1 MTLLSIYTGWGAI
14 LSGYM
19 APANGL
25 SWPAWGLCVLAVLAF
40 TKWFSKDFVHQ
51 KGKIFPSREP
61 FDPFEASK
69 KGAFTSLYVS
79 PNFKSAA
86 PATGIVGAPEV
97 DLPNPFEAFDRVIY
111 HPQGCQ
117 YIVLL
122 GDAGMGKSSFIQR
135 YRQWHRHRHRFFRR
149 GDIVILYLGH
159 PEVDQQIAI
168 TGRYRPPETVVL
180 FLDAL
185 NEDPRAAADPA
196 ARLHQLMEKTRRF
209 ARVIFTDRVRSFPSH
224 REAVPGSGVFRLVR
238 GQTVD
243 PERYEFHKYLLQ
255 PFTEQQVTEYLR
267 RRFSRSQIMKRP
279 AARQLVTRL
288 SGLAI
293 APIYLNY
300 IEELLAADLPL
311 THAFEVYEAII
322 DVATH
327 REVREIRGI
336 SYPAWR
342 NFLEL
347 LAVDI
352 YINRVRRMGE
362 HISRPELHTL
372 ARESGLDL
380 KNWRPAPKSLLVRTE
395 GDNYAFV
402 HRAFMEY
409 FFFHQFLKG
418 NPQCCHL
425 SWSDQMQFFL
435 WEHLRKT
442 IQEDREP
449 IVLDPGGAD
458 LSLFQVRLRA
468 TPLQDNVLQDLHWDS
483 ETPEEMLRRYN
494 FFDRRCHPAG
504 KGLNHLYEP
513 REIGYFDVIVD
524 HATALMWLP
533 SGTETA
539 VSLADA
545 QRHIARLNF
554 HRYAGFSDW
563 RLPTTEEA
571 MSLMAPQPRDFLH
584 IHAFF
589 SQRQRSIWTADQT
602 GSRVWVADYLNG
614 TLDTALPEQKHYVR
628 AVRRAYDTA
637 T

>member
-1 MTLLSIYTGWGAI
+1 M
-14 LSGYM
+14 LSGYIT
-19 APANGL
+19 PVEGIF
-25 SWPAWGLCVLAVLAF
+25 WVAWGGCVLAVF
-40 TKWFSKDFVHQ
+40 TITKWFSKDFVHQ
-51 KGKIFPSREP
+51 KGKIFPTREP
-61 FDPFEASK
+61 FNPFEAPK

-86 PATGIVGAPEV
+86 PATGIVGSQEV
-97 DLPNPFEAFDRVIY
+97 DLHNPFAAFDRVIF

-122 GDAGMGKSSFIQR
+122 GDAGMGKSAFIRR
-135 YRQWHRHRHRFFRR
+135 YQQWHRQRFFRR
-149 GDIVILYLGH
+149 GEIVVLHLGH
-159 PEVDQQIAI
+159 PEVDWQIAV
-168 TGRYRPPETVVL
+168 TGRYRPPETVIL

-185 NEDPRAAADPA
+185 NEDPRATKDPA

-209 ARVIFTDRVRSFPSH
+209 ARVIFTDRVRSFPAH
-224 REAVPGSGVFRLVR
+224 REALPGSGVFRLVQ
-238 GQTVD
+238 GKTVD

-279 AARQLVTRL
+279 AARQLVARL

-311 THAFEVYEAII
+311 AHAFEVYEAII

-336 SYPAWR
+336 GYPAWR

-352 YINRVRRMGE
+352 YNHRIRRMGE
-362 HISRPELHTL
+362 HISGPELHAL
-372 ARESGLDL
+372 ARQSGLNL
-380 KNWRPAPKSLLVRTE
+380 KTWQPAPKSLLLRTE
-395 GDNYAFV
+395 GGNYAFV

-409 FFFHQFLKG
+409 LFFHQFLKG
-418 NPQCCHL
+418 NPQCSHR

-449 IVLDPGGAD
+449 ISLDLRGAD

-468 TPLQDNVLQDLHWDS
+468 TPLQENVLQDLHWDN

-494 FFDRRCHPAG
+494 FFDRRLHPTG
-504 KGLNHLYEP
+504 KGLSHLYEP

-539 VSLADA
+539 VSLEEAR
-545 QRHIARLNF
+545 RHIVQLNF
-554 HRYAGFSDW
+554 RRYAGFSDW
-563 RLPTTEEA
+563 RLPTMEEA
-571 MSLMAPQPRDFLH
+571 MSLMAPQPGDFLH
-584 IHAFF
+584 IHPFF
-589 SQRQRSIWTADQT
+589 SPRQRSIWTADQSET
-602 GSRVWVADYLNG
+602 QTWVADYLNG
-614 TLDTALPEQKHYVR
+614 TLSTALPEQKHYVR
-628 AVRRAYDTA
+628 AVRRAYETV